1 MDRFRKRKDELR
13 GERRP
18 RDPEE
23 LAAAADELSSA
34 LGAAPA
40 GDAYIAALE
49 RLTELRAAGRFSEED
64 FVREKRRLAALHA
77 ADPR

>member
-1 MDRFRKRKDELR
+1 MFRFRKRNDEAPDDQ
-13 GERRP
+13 RP
-18 RDPEE
+18 RDRDDP
-23 LAAAADELSSA
+23 AAAADALSYA

-49 RLTELRAAGRFSEED
+49 RLTELRASGKFSEED

-77 ADPR
+77 GDSR